1 MRHALLLIALAGLL
15 SACQPNESA
24 SQSTA
29 KTPEAA
35 KAKLSETERLNR
47 WFAKKY
53 EEKLQMSPMEMTFL
67 GRKDKYD
74 QIDNMSLAEEQRVL
88 AWQGETVKEMKASFD
103 YDQLDLEAKTSYD
116 IWVYQYEQA
125 LAGQEFV
132 HNRYVFNQMQ
142 GMQSF
147 MAQFLISFHKVENE
161 QDMLAYNKRIGG
173 VSTALHDLLTQAQ
186 VNTDHSVRPPRYAY
200 EAVIKESTSQ
210 ITGNPFTESDD
221 DSPVWADAKNKIL
234 ALMADKSINEERG
247 NELLQE
253 TKQALLTKFK
263 PAYEELIDWFSKDMA
278 NSDTDAQG
286 ASTLPNGKAYY
297 NYQLQKSTTTDL
309 TAEQIHQLGLEEVD
323 RLTKEMEAIMDKVGF
338 DGDLHAFFE
347 FIRTD
352 DQFFYPDTDEGRQA
366 YIDDAQAYLD
376 FIKQKLPEYFGIL
389 PKADLVV
396 KRVEAFREQPGAA
409 QHYFPGT
416 PDGSRPGVYY
426 AHLSDMRAMPKNEME
441 AVAYHE
447 GLPGHHMQISIA
459 QELTSVPEFRT
470 QAGFTAYV
478 EGWALYAELL
488 AKQMGAY
495 QNDYSDFGRLI
506 TEMWRAVRLVVDTGI
521 HAKGWSEEQ
530 AISYFKEKTPIAAE
544 AIKSEV
550 RRYTVW
556 PGQATSYKIGM
567 LKILEL
573 RHLAEQELGDKF
585 DIRTFHDAVLGGGA
599 LPLEILERRIKNWI
613 KEVKTAV

>member
-1 MRHALLLIALAGLL
+1 MRHALILCALIGLL
-15 SACQPNESA
+15 AACQPNDST
-24 SQSTA
+24 SQSTT

-35 KAKLSETERLNR
+35 KAKLTETQRLNR

-53 EEKLQMSPMEMTFL
+53 EKKLQMSPIEMTFL

-74 QIDNMSLAEEQRVL
+74 QIDDMSLAAEQKML
-88 AWQGETVKEMKASFD
+88 AWQGETVKEMKANFD
-103 YDQLDLEAKTSYD
+103 YDKLDLEAKTSYD
-116 IWVYQYEQA
+116 IWVYQYELE
-125 LAGQEFV
+125 LAGQQFV
-132 HNRYVFNQMQ
+132 HNRYIFTQMQ
-142 GMQSF
+142 GIQSF
-147 MAQFLISFHKVENE
+147 MAQFLISFHKVDDES
-161 QDMLAYNKRIGG
+161 DMLAYNKRIGG
-173 VSTALHDLLTQAQ
+173 VSTAIHDLLTQAQ

-200 EAVIKESTSQ
+200 EAVIKEATAQ
-210 ITGNPFTESDD
+210 ITGNPFTQSDD
-221 DSPVWADAKNKIL
+221 DSPLWADAKAKIL
-234 ALMADKSINEERG
+234 ALMADKNVSEERA
-247 NELLQE
+247 NEILQE
-253 TKQALLTKFK
+253 TKQALLTEFQ
-263 PAYEELIDWFSKDMA
+263 PAYQELIDWFSKDMP
-278 NSDTDAQG
+278 NSDEQAKG
-286 ASTLPNGKAYY
+286 VASLPDGMAYY
-297 NYQLQKSTTTDL
+297 NYQLQKSTTTHL
-309 TAEQIHQLGLEEVD
+309 TADEIHQLGLNEVE
-323 RLTKEMEAIMDKVGF
+323 RLTAEMEAIKNKVGF

-366 YIDDAQAYLD
+366 YLDDAQAYLD
-376 FIKQKLPEYFGIL
+376 FIKQKLPEYFGTL
-389 PKADLVV
+389 PKADLIV

-416 PDGSRPGVYY
+416 PDGSRPGIYY

-470 QAGFTAYV
+470 QAGFTAYI

-488 AKQMGAY
+488 AKEMGAY

-530 AISYFKEKTPIAAE
+530 AIAYFKEKTPIAAE

-550 RRYTVW
+550 RRYTVL

-573 RHLAEQELGDKF
+573 RHMAEQQLGDKF
-585 DIRTFHDAVLGGGA
+585 DIRAFHDTVLDGGA
-599 LPLEILERRIKNWI
+599 LPLEILQRRIKNWI
-613 KEVKTAV
+613 EEVKTAA